1 MIAQT
6 DVASQGENSN
16 IKNMAQS
23 EKLYRRITDGILH
36 RLANGE
42 FEIGNR
48 LPTEREI
55 AEHYAVSRTTVREA
69 MVALE
74 MLGIVEMRKGS
85 GIYVVALG
93 LPGRQPEILDVGA
106 FELLEAR
113 RSIEAEVTALA
124 ALRIGDADLARLEA
138 LLMTMTDPDIV
149 ISESADREFHFVI
162 AASTGN
168 SAMVAVIADLW
179 AMRDRCELARTIH
192 ERARGGGEL
201 MRVEEHR
208 AILQALRS
216 HDPEAARAEM
226 RRHLDAVIEHLLA
239 KTENEEVA
247 AVRRRSEHLRKRI
260 FAHNR
265 AA

>member
-1 MIAQT
+1 MPPS
-6 DVASQGENSN
+6 D
-16 IKNMAQS
+16 
-23 EKLYRRITDGILH
+23 KLYRRITDGILQ
-36 RLANGE
+36 RLANGD
-42 FEIGNR
+42 FDVGSR

-74 MLGIVEMRKGS
+74 MMGIVEMRKGS
-85 GIYVVALG
+85 GIYVAALH
-93 LPGRQPEILDVGA
+93 LPGQQPETLDIGA

-124 ALRIGDADLARLEA
+124 ALRIDEADLDRLET
-138 LLMTMTDPDIV
+138 LLVTMTDPDIE
-149 ISESADREFHFVI
+149 ISEGADRDFHFVI
-162 AASTGN
+162 AAATGN

-179 AMRDRCELARTIH
+179 AMRDRCDLARTIH

-208 AILQALRS
+208 AILHALRS
-216 HDPEAARAEM
+216 HDPEEARAEM

-247 AVRRRSEHLRKRI
+247 AVRLRNAHLRKRI
-260 FAHNR
+260 FAHGR

>member
-1 MIAQT
+1 MVGTRNVGI
-6 DVASQGENSN
+6 
-16 IKNMAQS
+16 MAQS
-23 EKLYRRITDGILH
+23 DKLYRRITDGILQ
-36 RLANGE
+36 RLAAGE
-42 FEIGNR
+42 FEIGRR

-74 MLGIVEMRKGS
+74 MMGVVEMRKGS
-85 GIYVVALG
+85 GIYVAALR
-93 LPGRQPEILDVGA
+93 LPGQEAETLDIGA

-124 ALRIGDADLARLEA
+124 ALRIGATDLTRLEA
-138 LLMTMTDPDIV
+138 LLVTMTDPDV
-149 ISESADREFHFVI
+149 AVSERADRDFHFVI
-162 AASTGN
+162 AAATGN
-168 SAMVAVIADLW
+168 SAMIAVVADLW
-179 AMRDRCELARTIH
+179 AMRDRCDLARTIH

-201 MRVEEHR
+201 LRVEEHR
-208 AILQALRS
+208 AILDALRS
-216 HDPEAARAEM
+216 HDADMARAGM

-247 AVRRRSEHLRKRI
+247 AVRLRSAHLRQRI
-260 FAHNR
+260 FAGHR